1 MYELPKTVEV
11 SGKSYKIRNGA
22 DYRTI
27 IGVID
32 VCEDPEL
39 TQEEKTV
46 SAFIIFYDGINDYED
61 IIDVFGNDAKE
72 AMQAMMKFIS
82 YNYDDELASSAKI
95 KLIDWVQDESLI
107 VSGVNGVAKTEV
119 RELKYLHWWT
129 FLSYYMAIGD
139 GPLATVVSI
148 RNKLAKGK
156 KLEKYEQE
164 FRRENP
170 AYFRWKNEEIEGR
183 NLIESIWNKD
193 K

>member
-61 IIDVFGNDAKE
+61 IIDVFGNDAEE
-72 AMQAMMKFIS
+72 AMKAMMKFIS
-82 YNYDDELASSAKI
+82 YNYDDELASSAKV

-107 VSGVNGVAKTEV
+107 VSGVNGVAKTEI

>member
-61 IIDVFGNDAKE
+61 IIDIFGDDAKE

-82 YNYDDELASSAKI
+82 YNYDDELASSAKV

-107 VSGVNGVAKTEV
+107 VSGINGVAKTEI

>member
-11 SGKSYKIRNGA
+11 AGKSYKIRNSA

-46 SAFIIFYDGINDYED
+46 SAFIVFYEDINDYED
-61 IIDVFGNDAKE
+61 IIEVFGDNAEE
-72 AMQAMMKFIS
+72 AMKAMMHFIS
-82 YNYDDELASSAKI
+82 YNYDEVASTAKI

-107 VSGVNGVAKTEV
+107 ISGVNSVVHAEV
-119 RELKYLHWWT
+119 REFDYLHWWT
-129 FLSYYMAIGD
+129 FLSYYMAIGE

-170 AYFRWKNEEIEGR
+170 GYFRWKNEEIEGK
-183 NLIESIWNKD
+183 NLIESIWNKE
-193 K
+193 

>member
-39 TQEEKTV
+39 TQEERTV
-46 SAFIIFYDGINDYED
+46 SAFIIFYECINDYED
-61 IIDVFGNDAKE
+61 IFKVFGDDAKE
-72 AMQAMMKFIS
+72 AMQAMLKFIS
-82 YNYDDELASSAKI
+82 YNYDDDLASKPSV

-107 VSGVNGVAKTEV
+107 ISGVNGVVKAEV
-119 RELKYLHWWT
+119 REFEYLHWWT

>member
-46 SAFIIFYDGINDYED
+46 SAFIIFYDDINDYED
-61 IIDVFGNDAKE
+61 IINIFGNDAKE

-82 YNYDDELASSAKI
+82 YNYDDELVSSAKV
-95 KLIDWVQDESLI
+95 KLIDWVQDEGLI
-107 VSGVNGVAKTEV
+107 VAGINGVAKTEI

-170 AYFRWKNEEIEGR
+170 AYFIWKNEEIEGR